1 MKDVVF
7 HRRAFDQY
15 SEWALSDRK
24 LFRRI
29 QRIIVESARDPFSGI
44 GKPEPLRG
52 NLSGFWSRRIDH
64 DHRLVYQITES
75 QIIIASC
82 KNHYP

>member
-7 HRRAFDQY
+7 HRLAFEQY
-15 SEWALSDRK
+15 GDWALTDKK

-29 QRIIVESARDPFSGI
+29 HRIITETARDPFSGI

-52 NLSGFWSRRIDH
+52 DLSGFWSRRIDEN
-64 DHRLVYQITES
+64 HRLVYQITES

>member
-7 HRRAFDQY
+7 HRLAFDQY
-15 SEWALSDRK
+15 SEWALTDKK

-29 QRIIVESARDPFSGI
+29 QRIIVETSRDAFSGI
-44 GKPEPLRG
+44 GKPQPLRG
-52 NLSGFWSRRIDH
+52 KLSGFWSRRIDEN
-64 DHRLVYQITES
+64 HRLVYQITES